1 MNPPSPLPMELRR
14 GLAAKEYANLK
25 RILHGTAS
33 ADLAKAWGGFTPFE
47 RVVLFKLISVDRAE
61 SFFNELDLPAQSHLL
76 STLERGALGPV
87 LEEAPAS
94 LFHSLP
100 DSIVERLICR
110 ASRCR

>member
-33 ADLAKAWGGFTPFE
+33 ADLAKAWGGFAPFE
-47 RVVLFKLISVDRAE
+47 RIVLFKLLPIDRAE
-61 SFFNELDLPAQSHLL
+61 SFFDELDLPAQAQLL

-87 LEEAPAS
+87 LDEAPSS
-94 LFHSLP
+94 LFHTLP
-100 DSIVERLICR
+100 PSTVNRMILRVT
-110 ASRCR
+110 RCR